1 MSDFKE
7 RYGHLTVGQALALNE
22 AARCCEKNGWLFQCL
37 MEVVLDE

>member
-22 AARCCEKNGWLFQCL
+22 AAKWYCGHD
-37 MEVVLDE
+37 VVANCGGSDE